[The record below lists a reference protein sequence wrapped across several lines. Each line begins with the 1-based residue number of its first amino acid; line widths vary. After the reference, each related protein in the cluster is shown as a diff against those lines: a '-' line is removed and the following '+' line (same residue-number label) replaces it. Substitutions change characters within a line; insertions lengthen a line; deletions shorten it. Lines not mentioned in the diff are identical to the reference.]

1 MREAL
6 DQVKRALGPDAVIL
20 STRSVK
26 PRGSGKSSGG
36 RPIVE
41 ITASA
46 ESASL
51 PPRPLRQV
59 RLVGGDRPQSQPQ
72 LSATRSGAPDPFLG
86 EEVRELSSMVQMLLR
101 SGGLVPAGGLSR
113 ELMQRY
119 RQLIAGGVDE
129 GLAGKLINQAAE
141 RLTAAGPRTV
151 GGGNGNGNGKV
162 GGNGNG
168 TAGSSGRVEAGQTDA
183 LESHL
188 ARMLRD
194 EIRTAGPVACK
205 PGQRLIAAFV
215 GPTGVG
221 KTTTIAKIASELA
234 IGQKRRTAL
243 ITFDT
248 YRIAAVEQ
256 IRIYA
261 RIIGV
266 PCLVVNSRKA
276 LQSALKRLGRA
287 EAVLIDTAG
296 RSQRNPGRMQALADV
311 LSLDEE
317 IETHLVLSATTK
329 ERDLLDAWRRF
340 TVAAPDRLIFTKI
353 DESASFGGLYNV
365 AHYSGRPLSYLTT
378 GQRVPEDIEV
388 AEKERVARL
397 VLRSP
402 LH

>member
-20 STRSVK
+20 STRSVR
-26 PRGSGKSSGG
+26 PRENGKSSGG

-46 ESASL
+46 ENASL
-51 PPRPLRQV
+51 PPRPLRQG
-59 RLVGGDRPQSQPQ
+59 RLVGGDRPQSQSLLP
-72 LSATRSGAPDPFLG
+72 APRSGAPDPFLG

-101 SGGLVPAGGLSR
+101 SGGLVPAGGRSR

-141 RLTAAGPRTV
+141 RLTGDDPPTAG
-151 GGGNGNGNGKV
+151 GGNGNGKV

-168 TAGSSGRVEAGQTDA
+168 TAGDSTKIEAGKAETI
-183 LESHL
+183 ESLL

-194 EIRTAGPVACK
+194 EIRTAGPVACR
-205 PGQRLIAAFV
+205 PGKRLIAAFV

-243 ITFDT
+243 VTFDT
-248 YRIAAVEQ
+248 HRIAAVEQ
-256 IRIYA
+256 LRIYA
-261 RIIGV
+261 RIIGI
-266 PCLVVNSRKA
+266 PCLVVSSRKA

-287 EAVLIDTAG
+287 EAILIDTAG

-311 LSLDEE
+311 LSVDEE

-329 ERDLLDAWRRF
+329 ERDLLDVWRRF
-340 TVAAPDRLIFTKI
+340 TVVAPDRLIFTKI
-353 DESASFGGLYNV
+353 DESASFGGLYNM

-388 AEKERVARL
+388 ADKERVAGL